1 MSINKRGF
9 WESGSN
15 VENYGKR
22 TNTAHCYDKDLASAL
37 LKFFQDEDVL
47 SVADFGCGLG
57 DYTKFLNTNNLN
69 TKGFDGNPDTPKL
82 TDNLCSVMDLSK
94 PNKLEEKFD
103 WVLCLEVGEHIPK
116 EYESILIK
124 NIDDNN
130 TKGVILSWAVVGQ
143 GGHGHVNCQDNEY
156 IKEAFSSLNYTND
169 EYSEFTLRSHATL
182 PWFKNTIMVFRK

>member
-1 MSINKRGF
+1 
-9 WESGSN
+9 
-15 VENYGKR
+15 
-22 TNTAHCYDKDLASAL
+22 
-37 LKFFQDEDVL
+37 
-47 SVADFGCGLG
+47 
-57 DYTKFLNTNNLN
+57 
-69 TKGFDGNPDTPKL
+69 
-82 TDNLCSVMDLSK
+82 MDLSK

-130 TKGVILSWAVVGQ
+130 TKGVVLSWAVVGQ
-143 GGHGHVNCQDNEY
+143 GGDGHVNCQDNEY